1 MSDHTDARKNKWG
14 TAAFVGA
21 LALIVGASGGYI
33 VSETVEAEPEAI
45 ATGGEGAAPDTDAG
59 EADDSGGEAVTPT
72 TTHGHDDGGGGGP
85 QLNPTGGEGHH
96 EEWNPEAILDPQ
108 VQATL
113 TTEMATVREI
123 TAQYPTVADA
133 EAAGFRRVGP
143 FAAGSGAHY
152 IRPDVMSRDGAGGL
166 ATFAV
171 DKPIIYLFA
180 GNDPS
185 SPVVGLM
192 YYLFG
197 DEPEGFAGPND
208 RWHQHTGLCLG
219 YSADAIELPL
229 PVDRD
234 VTREQCDEVNGSF
247 MDTTGWMIHVWSAPG
262 WEAPEGVF
270 AHDNSL
276 LVCTDDTPPEEVT
289 LHEGCQ
295 GMSGA

>member
-1 MSDHTDARKNKWG
+1 MSETAGARQNKWG
-14 TAAFVGA
+14 VAAFVGA
-21 LALIVGASGGYI
+21 LALIVGSSAGYI
-33 VSETVEAEPEAI
+33 VSETVDDEAEEI
-45 ATGGEGAAPDTDAG
+45 ATGGSGDEALADAG
-59 EADDSGGEAVTPT
+59 ETPESGTDEASTT
-72 TTHGHDDGGGGGP
+72 TTHGHDEGGGP

-96 EEWNPEAILDPQ
+96 EEWTTEAILDPA
-108 VQATL
+108 VQASL
-113 TTEMATVREI
+113 SAEMATVREI
-123 TAQYPTVADA
+123 TMQYPTVADA
-133 EAAGFRRVGP
+133 EAAGLRRVGP

-152 IRPDVMSRDGAGGL
+152 IAPDAMRGGGGGL
-166 ATFAV
+166 GTFDV
-171 DKPIIYLFA
+171 DSPIIYLFS

-208 RWHQHTGLCLG
+208 HWHQHTGLCLG

-229 PVDRD
+229 PIDQD

-289 LHEGCQ
+289 LHEGCE
-295 GMSGA
+295 GMSGT